1 MERRALFVFLI
12 CSFLFQCFGCR
23 SQQTVT
29 PLKSDCE
36 LLTGKAQWLEWK
48 ISAEVPSL
56 PPLKDILRW
65 RPAKDYEY
73 LPILDRYEELLRA
86 QLKDFMLN
94 TPKVG
99 LTKSEIDK
107 LSSKKSVIDSFLD
120 VLNKTD
126 TCDEFLTAKP
136 SVYLKNLSRTT
147 KPPGERASLEEVM
160 EAHDN
165 IRIAELKDYLLLS
178 PQFGGSKKEIDVLP
192 DEDVMYVFVD
202 MLNRTAAFSALL
214 AKRES
219 ERSPDSEFMIVYT
232 VKRMNGEE
240 MEREIK
246 EYINAQIDKAKPD
259 TYVKSLSKI

>member
-1 MERRALFVFLI
+1 
-12 CSFLFQCFGCR
+12 
-23 SQQTVT
+23 
-29 PLKSDCE
+29 
-36 LLTGKAQWLEWK
+36 
-48 ISAEVPSL
+48 
-56 PPLKDILRW
+56 
-65 RPAKDYEY
+65 
-73 LPILDRYEELLRA
+73 
-86 QLKDFMLN
+86 MLN